1 MTKGKKMKNRTYT
14 TRDEVIEYEIIK
26 AIDADYANANEYNIY
41 AIADAVIG
49 DYEDGFARKV
59 NEDEFWEIVEDNAK

>member
-14 TRDEVIEYEIIK
+14 TRDEAIEYEIIK
-26 AIDADYANANEYNIY
+26 AIDADYANANEYNVY

>member
-1 MTKGKKMKNRTYT
+1 MKEKMEKSTYT
-14 TRDEVIEYEIIK
+14 TRTEAIEYEIIK

-41 AIADAVIG
+41 AIADQVIG
-49 DYEDGFARKV
+49 EYEDGYARKV